1 VTEFPHL
8 TGLGLKD
15 WLAIYAAILSS
26 ITAVFQ
32 VVKARSDGPRVRI
45 KVFREKSSD
54 GLRRFIQVRVANVG
68 SRAIVLQ
75 HPELEVAQQSNQR
88 SRIGFIEP
96 DDIYDD
102 SGGEW
107 EPVDASGPVTLFQ
120 LNETH
125 AETFRWR
132 PSSASVPL
140 SIRVL
145 DRAGGTRIRHHFLV
159 SPWRRARFWLKH
171 LWRKMPF
178 ISKGQSR
185 TPAA

>member
-1 VTEFPHL
+1 VTEFPQL
-8 TGLGLKD
+8 PGLGLKD
-15 WLAIYAAILSS
+15 WLAIYAAVLSS

-32 VVKARSDGPRVRI
+32 IVKARSDGPRVRI
-45 KVFREKSSD
+45 KVFREKSGD

-68 SRAIVLQ
+68 NRAIVLQ
-75 HPELEVAQQSNQR
+75 HPELEVAHQSNQR

-102 SGGEW
+102 SGGAW
-107 EPVDASGPVTLFQ
+107 EPVDAFGPVTLFQ

-125 AETFRWR
+125 AEIFRWR
-132 PSSASVPL
+132 PSATSVPL

-145 DRAGGTRIRHHFLV
+145 DRAGVTRIRHHFLS
-159 SPWRRARFWLKH
+159 SPWRRTRFWLKH
-171 LWRKMPF
+171 LWRKLAF
-178 ISKGQSR
+178 ISNGKGH